1 MHVLTIVNLNT
12 KSVLYYSTVKL
23 ELNLRNNFNLLP
35 VIIWW
40 LNLMKHQLFA
50 FTQINFAKLYIM
62 KKWLQFSCF
71 SEVIL
76 ERHVERGWHE
86 SISSETSMSVRYLT
100 LMTAGQN
107 NAYLIIYWNTSSN
120 IVVNNNFVVTSYFIL
135 FPVRNCL
142 MGMRWN

>member
-142 MGMRWN
+142 MRMRWN